1 MKKKRL
7 AITVLL
13 LALLLCACQEPK
25 EGPSQEEIPST
36 PYQNV
41 YDDGGNLLVE
51 YLTDENGAYNGRI
64 EYLSEDGL
72 MKKRVYD
79 KEDKLTEETGEAYDA
94 QGNLIRQLKYD
105 GINHIKEEMVCTYD
119 TEGKI
124 TQTTQTFLFCDTEF
138 GDKSVIKYNEKG
150 QPVRHSYYSL
160 EGTLLWYME
169 HEYEGDLEVKTTV
182 VNRNP
187 RMYYYWIIA
196 YDEEGHCVSITDYNS
211 NDEVTEVRTLIWEDG
226 NHVKTVSSKG
236 HYTLYYYDENG
247 TELGHE
253 TYDSEG
259 RLTGIYD
266 AMYNPIDTPF
276 QQS

>member
-13 LALLLCACQEPK
+13 LALLLCACHAPK
-25 EGPSQEEIPST
+25 EAPSQEEIPST

-51 YLTDENGAYNGRI
+51 YLTDENGAYNGKI

-94 QGNLIRQLKYD
+94 QGKLIRQLKYD
-105 GINHIKEEMVCTYD
+105 GINNRKKERVYTYD
-119 TEGKI
+119 TEGKRTQI
-124 TQTTQTFLFCDTEF
+124 TDTTEF
-138 GDKSVIKYNEKG
+138 FETGIGYRCVTKYNEKG
-150 QPVRHSYYSL
+150 QPLRYSDYNL
-160 EGTLLWYME
+160 EGTLLYYME
-169 HEYEGDLEVKTTV
+169 FEYEGDRRVKTTV
-182 VNRNP
+182 VNRSP
-187 RMYYYWIIA
+187 REYYYWICA
-196 YDEEGHCVSITDYNS
+196 YNEEGHCVSATYYNS
-211 NDEVTEVRTLIWEDG
+211 DDEVTEVRTYIWEDG

-259 RLTGIYD
+259 QLTGIYD

-276 QQS
+276 R